1 MKASLTIIAFSVVAA
16 LSLNAAQAQK
26 PAVIDTTQ
34 IAKNSKDVYTLK
46 LAIAKIIEKIGKI
59 EDDISKLP
67 EVIDSHPSVEN
78 TSTLKEVLIVI
89 GKDLKDENGN
99 ELIDPK
105 IRNAIL
111 QKIKTI
117 DEQVKDID
125 FLIEE
130 NGNADKIKFA
140 IEKDKF
146 EENFGEKLPNPNAP
160 VSYRTTNDDENMT
173 KEQNATI
180 DANITKDQNS
190 TDFMQTMEENITI
203 VKDKLRETKDR
214 LLNSV
219 NDVEKNASIDMKEV
233 ERKVKDAETEMQKE
247 GEKIIK
253 LFPKEGNESEN
264 SAPLSF
270 IKDSAKE
277 TIDRNV
283 INDSM
288 IKNMISDESNTTRK
302 GN

>member
-1 MKASLTIIAFSVVAA
+1 MKAPLTIIAFSVVAA
-16 LSLNAAQAQK
+16 LSLNAAQSQK

-59 EDDISKLP
+59 EDDVSKLP

-99 ELIDPK
+99 ELIDPEIK
-105 IRNAIL
+105 NAIL

-125 FLIEE
+125 FLIEQ

-146 EENFGEKLPNPNAP
+146 EKNFGEKLPNPNAP
-160 VSYRTTNDDENMT
+160 ISYHTANDDENMT

-180 DANITKDQNS
+180 NANATKDQNS
-190 TDFMQTMEENITI
+190 TDFMQTMEKNITI

-214 LLNSV
+214 LLNNV

-233 ERKVKDAETEMQKE
+233 ERKVKDTEAEMQKE

-270 IKDSAKE
+270 IKDGAKE

-288 IKNMISDESNTTRK
+288 INNMISDESNTTRK

>member
-1 MKASLTIIAFSVVAA
+1 MKAPLAIIAFSVVTT
-16 LSLNAAQAQK
+16 LSLNAAQSQK

-34 IAKNSKDVYTLK
+34 IAKNSKDVYMLK

-59 EDDISKLP
+59 EDNVSKLP
-67 EVIDSHPSVEN
+67 EAIDSHPSVDN

-99 ELIDPK
+99 ELVDPEIK
-105 IRNAIL
+105 NAIL

-125 FLIEE
+125 SLIEQ

-146 EENFGEKLPNPNAP
+146 EENFGEKLPNPNVP
-160 VSYRTTNDDENMT
+160 VSYRATNDDENKT
-173 KEQNATI
+173 KERNATI
-180 DANITKDQNS
+180 DTNATKDQNS
-190 TDFMQTMEENITI
+190 TGFMQTMEENITI

-214 LLNSV
+214 LLNNV

-233 ERKVKDAETEMQKE
+233 KRKVKDAEAEMQKE

-253 LFPKEGNESEN
+253 LFPKEGNESDN

-288 IKNMISDESNTTRK
+288 INNMISDESNTTRK

>member
-1 MKASLTIIAFSVVAA
+1 MKAPLTIIAFSVVAA

-59 EDDISKLP
+59 EDDVSKLP
-67 EVIDSHPSVEN
+67 EAIDSRPSVEN

-99 ELIDPK
+99 ELIDPEIK
-105 IRNAIL
+105 NAIL

-125 FLIEE
+125 SLIEQ

-146 EENFGEKLPNPNAP
+146 EENFGEKLPNPNAS

-180 DANITKDQNS
+180 DANATKDQNS
-190 TDFMQTMEENITI
+190 TGFMQTMEENITI

-219 NDVEKNASIDMKEV
+219 NDVEKNASVDMKEV
-233 ERKVKDAETEMQKE
+233 ERKVKDAEAEMQKE

-253 LFPKEGNESEN
+253 LFPKEGNESDN

-288 IKNMISDESNTTRK
+288 INNMISDESNTTRK